1 MKIINI
7 SGGLGNQMFQ
17 YAFLLAMKEATG
29 DDVLMDVS
37 KFATYKLHNG
47 FELDKVFNITAR
59 CATKE
64 ELKKVT
70 RYTTNY
76 KLSRIYRKFLPKK
89 KTEILEPPRCPF
101 VQDIFYK
108 TKGDCFY
115 EGIWKNHKYFDS
127 IRPLI
132 LKEFTYK
139 LPLSKQ
145 NIEYGEKFAGRT
157 TVSLHIR
164 RGDYLLHKNYIGLC
178 GLGYYSRS
186 IAYVKEKYGKDVSF
200 AIFSNDM
207 RWCKDN
213 ILPLLKGYEFT
224 LVDWNIGNE
233 SYNDMRLMSFC
244 KVNIIANSSF
254 SWWAAYLNCNDN
266 PLVIAPAKWTNADV
280 QFRRQLDEWVLFEG

>member
-76 KLSRIYRKFLPKK
+76 KLSRIYRKFLPNK
-89 KTEILEPPRCPF
+89 KTEVVEPMPACTYNENIF
-101 VQDIFYK
+101 VEA
-108 TKGDCFY
+108 KGDKFY
-115 EGIWKNHKYFDS
+115 EGIWQNYKYFNHV
-127 IRPLI
+127 REVI
-132 LKEFTYK
+132 LREFTYRQ
-139 LPLSKQ
+139 PLSTQ
-145 NIEYGEKFAGRT
+145 NKVYSDKFAKGT
-157 TVSLHIR
+157 TVSMHIR
-164 RGDYLLHKNYIGLC
+164 RGDYLLHKNYVGLC
-178 GLGYYSRS
+178 GLDYYTKA
-186 IAYVKEKYGKDVSF
+186 IAYVKEKYGEEVQF

-207 RWCKDN
+207 QWCKDN
-213 ILPLLKGYEFT
+213 ILPLLDGYEYT
-224 LVDWNIGNE
+224 LVDWNNGKE
-233 SYNDMRLMSFC
+233 SYNDMRLMSVC
-244 KVNIIANSSF
+244 RVNIIANSSF
-254 SWWAAYLNCNDN
+254 SWWPAYLNENEGKE
-266 PLVIAPAKWTNADV
+266 VIAPEKWSNMPV
-280 QFRRQLDEWVLFEG
+280 QFKRQLPEWTLF